1 MGHDAA
7 GLIGGSVGLFRRPI
21 RAKGPDRFLVDLPE
35 ELREVLS
42 DVCGE
47 VLGLL
52 DGDDVTSQPVLERVF
67 PPASVE
73 DEEVRAGYRDLV
85 QADLVRS
92 RRDDL
97 GRIVATVHDREMDRA
112 TIEAWMTG
120 CNTLRL
126 VLGTRLDVR
135 EDELPE
141 LAADDPE
148 LPVWALYEF
157 LGALVG
163 WIVEA
168 LDRTA

>member
-1 MGHDAA
+1 M
-7 GLIGGSVGLFRRPI
+7 GLFRRPI

-35 ELREVLS
+35 ELRDVLA

-47 VLGLL
+47 ILALL
-52 DGDDVTSQPVLERVF
+52 DGDDIDAEPVLRRVF
-67 PPASVE
+67 PPASTD
-73 DEEVRAGYRDLV
+73 DEEVRTGYRELV

-97 GRIVATVHDREMDRA
+97 DRIVATVRDREMDRA
-112 TIEAWMTG
+112 TIETWMTG

-141 LAADDPE
+141 LEPDDPD

-163 WIVEA
+163 WIVDA
-168 LDRTA
+168 LDRSS